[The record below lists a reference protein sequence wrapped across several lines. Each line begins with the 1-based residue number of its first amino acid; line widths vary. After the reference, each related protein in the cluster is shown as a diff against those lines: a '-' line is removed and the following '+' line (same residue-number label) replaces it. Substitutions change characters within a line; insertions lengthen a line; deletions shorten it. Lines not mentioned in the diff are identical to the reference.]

1 MARIETISYPLN
13 NAHTDGGQLQF
24 VAADPAG
31 DIAGY
36 NGIIF
41 VQNRG
46 SEARQVTIG
55 ETIGRQVIEIPP
67 SGERIMAVNSGS
79 KLGYPLG
86 AEGLQLALVVIKG
99 VIA

>member
-13 NAHTDGGQLQF
+13 TDHTDGGELRFTQ
-24 VAADPAG
+24 ADPAG

-55 ETIGRQVIEIPP
+55 EAIGRPTIEIPAA
-67 SGERIMAVNSGS
+67 GERLIAVNTGT
-79 KLGYPLG
+79 KLQYPLG
-86 AEGLQLALVVIKG
+86 AGGLYLALVVPKG

>member
-1 MARIETISYPLN
+1 MARLETVSYPLN
-13 NAHTDGGQLQF
+13 NAHTDGGQLEF
-24 VAADPAG
+24 IAADPAG
-31 DIAGY
+31 DIPNY

-55 ETIGRQVIEIPP
+55 ETIGRPVIEIPAD
-67 SGERIMAVNSGS
+67 GERIIAVNSGTI
-79 KLGYPLG
+79 LGYPLG
-86 AEGLQLALVVIKG
+86 AEGLQLALVVPKG

>member
-1 MARIETISYPLN
+1 MARLETVSYPLN

-55 ETIGRQVIEIPP
+55 DTIGRPVIEIPAG
-67 SGERIMAVNSGS
+67 GERIIAVNTGT
-79 KLGYPLG
+79 KLQYPMG
-86 AEGLQLALVVIKG
+86 AGDLQLALVVPKG

>member
-13 NAHTDGGQLQF
+13 TDHPDGGQLQF

-31 DIAGY
+31 DIANY
-36 NGIIF
+36 NGILF
-41 VQNRG
+41 LQNRG

-55 ETIGRQVIEIPP
+55 DTIGRPVIEIPAD
-67 SGERIMAVNSGS
+67 GERLIAVLTGT
-79 KLGYPLG
+79 KLGYPMG
-86 AEGLQLALVVIKG
+86 AQGLQLALVVPKG

>member
-1 MARIETISYPLN
+1 MARIETVSYPLN
-13 NAHTDGGQLQF
+13 DHHPDGGQLQF

-46 SEARQVTIG
+46 SEALQVTIG
-55 ETIGRQVIEIPP
+55 NTIGRPITEIPVG
-67 SGERIMAVNSGS
+67 GERIIAVLTGT

-86 AEGLQLALVVIKG
+86 ADDLYVALLVPKG
-99 VIA
+99 VIS